1 MAKNKKQAKS
11 KKQSVSRQPKTVN
24 EDLAAQQILAQTVV
38 DTVTKQQDRIKEL
51 EAEADKARQEKTRL
65 EAELSVKSK
74 NVETAPQLAGDGAS
88 NAEVL
93 KYLEEEILPRARNSS
108 FAGAMPVMKNG
119 KLEVR
124 KISNVKELEDLIA
137 ELKDGTSQSAVASLP
152 TTNIPSGGF
161 LSKLKSLVGG

>member
-1 MAKNKKQAKS
+1 MAKKKQAKA
-11 KKQSVSRQPKTVN
+11 KKQSVSRQQTVN
-24 EDLAAQQILAQTVV
+24 EDLASQQILAQTVV
-38 DTVTKQQDRIKEL
+38 DTVQQQRDRIREL
-51 EAEADKARQEKTRL
+51 EAEAEKARQEKTRL

-88 NAEVL
+88 NADVL
-93 KYLEEEILPRARNSS
+93 KYLEEEILPRARTSS

-137 ELKDGTSQSAVASLP
+137 ELKEGSSQAAVASLP
-152 TTNIPSGGF
+152 QTNISSGGF